1 MAVRLLPRRPR
12 IEQNATPEQNPP
24 CHNPVPADAD
34 QATLE
39 KGVNFPAL
47 QRVIGNTT

>member
-1 MAVRLLPRRPR
+1 
-12 IEQNATPEQNPP
+12 
-24 CHNPVPADAD
+24 VPADAD

-39 KGVNFPAL
+39 KGVNFPTL